1 MSRIFYSP
9 PNNQVIILSYAGGT
23 KYFTPLANELG
34 FQTFKSNIVPTQV
47 LQIVREPIQRW
58 MSWFDKQYL
67 KNLFRTT
74 GLSNKRFGDWCE
86 RTVTRKFLDRYFK
99 DAYYKIHY
107 DGHTQ
112 YQCHWPRVVLK
123 DYLHCNWQYLEM
135 ENINPYFLQSKP
147 YRPKH
152 DKSEYLGLWKKMN
165 FELKE
170 YALYQA
176 RELYNADIE
185 WYNNLDFI
193 SLSKKG

>member
-1 MSRIFYSP
+1 MSRIFYNP
-9 PNNQVIILSYAGGT
+9 PSNQIIVLSYAGGT

-34 FQTFKSNIVPTQV
+34 FHTLKPDVIPTQV

-67 KNLFRTT
+67 TNLFRETR
-74 GLSNKRFGDWCE
+74 LSNKQFGQWCGKK
-86 RTVTRKFLDRYFK
+86 VSKKFLDNYFK

-112 YQCHWPRVVLK
+112 FQSQWPRVALK
-123 DYLHCNWQYLEM
+123 EHLHCNWQYLEM
-135 ENINPYFLQSKP
+135 ENIDPYFLQSTTYKP
-147 YRPKH
+147 KRT
-152 DKSEYLGLWKKMN
+152 KSEYLGVWEAMN

-170 YALYQA
+170 YALYKA

-193 SLSKKG
+193 RLSKKG

>member
-9 PNNQVIILSYAGGT
+9 PNNQIIILSYAGGT
-23 KYFTPLANELG
+23 KYFTPLGNELG

>member
-9 PNNQVIILSYAGGT
+9 PNNQIIILSYAGGT

-34 FQTFKSNIVPTQV
+34 FETFSPTIVPTQV

-74 GLSNKRFGDWCE
+74 GLPNKKFGDWCE
-86 RTVTRKFLDRYFK
+86 RTVTRKFLDRYFE

-147 YRPKH
+147 YKPKH
-152 DKSEYLGLWKKMN
+152 DKSEYLGLWKKMH